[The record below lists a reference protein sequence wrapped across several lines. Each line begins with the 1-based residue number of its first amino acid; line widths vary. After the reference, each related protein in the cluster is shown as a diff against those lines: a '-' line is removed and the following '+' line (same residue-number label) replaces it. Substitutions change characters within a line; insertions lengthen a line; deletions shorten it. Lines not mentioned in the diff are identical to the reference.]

1 MDQIEYLTDITCEIN
16 DTITSIK
23 PDNYGRRLAIGTSNG
38 NIYVYQSINKTYE
51 KIFEYQAHNGPIF
64 QIDWSHQSYGNMFV
78 TCGFDKK
85 VILFQEIN
93 NNYYDLLL
101 EFNEH
106 NNCVI
111 CVSFYNNSNEFL
123 FVSGGLDGYIV
134 IYKYQN
140 ENRDFEIKKI
150 FAHNF
155 GVNCISFFKCDNYI
169 SFVTCGNDNLIK
181 IWKFNNEKG
190 DFENIFIEDKLDTIT
205 RFICCKDD
213 KNFSSCGDDG
223 IVYYFT
229 KNKDNKN
236 WSYKEIFTNT
246 SPMIGLS
253 FNENGNVLDV
263 ISNDGVDKLITEDM
277 FLN

>member
-38 NIYVYQSINKTYE
+38 MIYIYQSINKTYQ
-51 KIFEYQAHNGPIF
+51 KIYEYQAHNGPIF
-64 QIDWSHQSYGNMFV
+64 QIDWSHQRYGNMFV

-85 VILFQEIN
+85 VKLFQEIN
-93 NNYYDLLL
+93 NIYDLLL

-111 CVSFYNNSNEFL
+111 CVSFYYNSNEFL

-181 IWKFNNEKG
+181 IWKFNNDSKK
-190 DFENIFIEDKLDTIT
+190 FENYDTIKDIECIT
-205 RFICCKDD
+205 NDVCCRDSQH
-213 KNFSSCGDDG
+213 FASCSEDG
-223 IVYYFT
+223 SVYYW
-229 KNKDNKN
+229 KKDEGKWNP
-236 WSYKEIFTNT
+236 KEIISNPT
-246 SPMIGLS
+246 PVIKVA
-253 FNENGNVLDV
+253 FNEEGSALA
-263 ISNDGVDKLITEDM
+263 IIGTDGVHQVYSEKS
-277 FLN
+277 F